1 MFTFNEYLI
10 EEEQE
15 VKKLKHIEHLEDHH
29 INDGEAGFKHAVEVL
44 NKTKNHIE
52 NGKSNSDVTVKYD
65 GSPSVVYGHHPETG
79 KFFVATKS
87 AFNKDPK
94 LNYTPEDIEKNHGH
108 APGLVSKL
116 KAALKHIPKI
126 APKQGVFQGDLM
138 HTPEDQI
145 KKGDAVSFRPNTI
158 TYTARGAEA
167 AKVKKSKLGL
177 VTHTEYKGKDLES
190 MSAEPIKSGEHFN
203 SHPDVHHFSPAYHG
217 VKQNLTPENEAL
229 YKKHLQAASD
239 SHAKTNYEPIKGH
252 IDHIKTYI
260 NSTIRDNQ
268 EPSHEGL
275 VNHIKAKHL
284 KAIESLKTEK
294 GKAGKTEKM
303 NADLE
308 HLNSNK
314 QHFQGAINTYKHLQA
329 AKNILVHHMNNNYSG
344 FEHHVNGEASN
355 PEGYVTS
362 HKGDL
367 TKFVD
372 RRAFSAANF
381 APKPPR

>member
-1 MFTFNEYLI
+1 MKSFNQFLA
-10 EEEQE
+10 EQADAPA
-15 VKKLKHIEHLEDHH
+15 KLKHIEHLEDHH
-29 INDGEAGFKHAVEVL
+29 INDGEAGFKHAVDVL
-44 NKTKNHIE
+44 NKTRNHIE
-52 NGKSNSDVTVKYD
+52 SGKSNSDVTVKYD

-94 LNYTPEDIEKNHGH
+94 LNYTHEDIERNHGH

-116 KAALKHIPKI
+116 KSALDHLPKV
-126 APKQGVFQGDLM
+126 APKEGVFQGDLM
-138 HTPEDQI
+138 HTPEDHV
-145 KKGDAVSFRPNTI
+145 KKGDAVSFKPNTI
-158 TYTARGAEA
+158 TYTARSDEA
-167 AKVKKSKLGL
+167 AKVKKSKVGI

-217 VKQNLTPENEAL
+217 VKQKLTPENDAL
-229 YKKHLQAASD
+229 YKKHVQAAND
-239 SHAKTNYEPIKGH
+239 SHVKTNYEPIKDH
-252 IDHIKTYI
+252 AEHIKTYI
-260 NSTIRDNQ
+260 NSTIRNNT
-268 EPSHEGL
+268 EASHEGL
-275 VNHIKAKHL
+275 VNHIKAKHI
-284 KAIESLKTEK
+284 KAIEGVKTD
-294 GKAGKTEKM
+294 KAKAAKTEKM

-308 HLNSNK
+308 HLSTHK
-314 QHFQGAINTYKHLQA
+314 EHFQNTLNTYKHLQA

-367 TKFVD
+367 TKLVD

-381 APKPPR
+381 APRT